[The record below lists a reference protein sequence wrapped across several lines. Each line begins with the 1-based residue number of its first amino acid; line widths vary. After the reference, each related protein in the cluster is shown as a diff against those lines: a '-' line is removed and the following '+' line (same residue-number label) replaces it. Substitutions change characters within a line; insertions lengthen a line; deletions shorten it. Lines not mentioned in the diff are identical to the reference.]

1 MCAQET
7 EELIEVVTKDKAAA
21 SVVQQ
26 NVEEEAVKVKI
37 ATEEAEEIKADAQK
51 VTQLDNISV

>member
-51 VTQLDNISV
+51 VTQLDNILV